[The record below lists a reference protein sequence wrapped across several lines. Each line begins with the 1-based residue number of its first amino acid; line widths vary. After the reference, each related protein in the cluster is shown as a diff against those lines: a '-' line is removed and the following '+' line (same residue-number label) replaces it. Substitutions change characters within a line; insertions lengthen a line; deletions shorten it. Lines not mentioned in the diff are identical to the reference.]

1 MKAFL
6 ACLISSNFR
15 VRAFVYAWKV
25 CWLIMRIIFI
35 QFCSLLLV
43 YDFYLKSCGN
53 LWVHFKS
60 MNFTECI
67 KMRAKLSSI
76 GSLKMNFK
84 AWFFSSLCIRQED
97 EKQPQIV
104 TILWTICSEIQ
115 AVCIVE
121 TSKSKSKSFWSKIY
135 IILWMSCDADIKT

>member
-1 MKAFL
+1 MQCMLCMKSMLTYYEDYFYSIL
-6 ACLISSNFR
+6 L
-15 VRAFVYAWKV
+15 
-25 CWLIMRIIFI
+25 
-35 QFCSLLLV
+35 LLLV
-43 YDFYLKSCGN
+43 YDFYLKSLHHGGN

>member
-1 MKAFL
+1 MFNKLQFQ
-6 ACLISSNFR
+6 SKSFR
-15 VRAFVYAWKV
+15 VCMKSMLTYYEDYFYSI
-25 CWLIMRIIFI
+25 LL
-35 QFCSLLLV
+35 LLLV